1 MELPG
6 QWCGYQGLQLSR
18 RIMGKDLAIKV
29 SSLLWNIRCLYVS
42 DGVLMCGILWVIRHA
57 VDDMH

>member
-1 MELPG
+1 
-6 QWCGYQGLQLSR
+6 
-18 RIMGKDLAIKV
+18 MGKDLAIKV

-42 DGVLMCGILWVIRHA
+42 DGVLMRGVLWVIHHA